1 MKVCPFCAE
10 EIQDAAIKCRFCR
23 EMLSASGM
31 VSPLPSEEE
40 MVAQG
45 FRVGNFRIVA
55 QLGSGG
61 MGSVFVGE
69 HPDIG
74 KRVALKIMR
83 SDLTANP
90 EAISRFLNEAK
101 TVVKLKHPS
110 IVDVLDYGI
119 LDSGQRY
126 LVMEHLEGEDL
137 KSYRRVRHRLSP
149 HEAAGIVW
157 QILDALAAAHAADV
171 VHRDLKPENVFV
183 IPWGRR
189 SLVKLLDFGIAKL
202 LGEAGED
209 GKHNTQT
216 GVILGTP
223 AYMAPEQAAGRRDL
237 DGRTDLYSV
246 GILLYELVAGR
257 RPFHSPNPGELLLMQ
272 QTSPPPPPRLFV
284 PNIPPLLEQLILC
297 CLEKNPDKRPQ
308 SAGELRDELQG
319 LFPTLPRQPLSTRES
334 EGPHGS
340 DEWPNITML
349 DVQLDDGNGPPVKT
363 PSIVI
368 QENAA
373 EKSVEK
379 TGTSRRPTTLSLVEA
394 LRSKTEPSV
403 IQEGSGL
410 LYLKPEETP
419 SINSTLS
426 QSQGEKLLL
435 PPLEPKRELKRWW
448 PLILA
453 GVAVMFLV
461 FLFGFSMQSKQQ
473 STQTTNP
480 SQQVWVPIKLES
492 SPPAE
497 VFFQGEES
505 VKGVTPLEVYIPVQG
520 KKIILRAVG
529 FEEQQVELK
538 QSDPPFQRIRLV
550 PIAP

>member
-1 MKVCPFCAE
+1 MKACPFCAE
-10 EIQDAAIKCRFCR
+10 EIQEAAIKCRFCR

-40 MVAQG
+40 MVTQG
-45 FRVGNFRIVA
+45 FRVGNFKIVA
-55 QLGSGG
+55 QLGAGG

-90 EAISRFLNEAK
+90 EAIARFLNEAK
-101 TVVKLKHPS
+101 TVVRLKHPS

-137 KSYRRVRHRLSP
+137 KSYRRSRVRLSP

-157 QILDALAAAHAADV
+157 QILDALAAAHASDV
-171 VHRDLKPENVFV
+171 VHRDLKPENVF
-183 IPWGRR
+183 IIAWGRR

-202 LGEAGED
+202 LGEAD
-209 GKHNTQT
+209 GKNNTQT

-272 QTSPPPPPRLFV
+272 QSSPPPPPRLFV
-284 PNIPPLLEQLILC
+284 PHIPPLLEQLILC
-297 CLEKNPDKRPQ
+297 CLEKDPDKRPQ
-308 SAGELRDELQG
+308 SASELRDELQG
-319 LFPTLPRQPLSTRES
+319 LFPTLPREPLSTREGD
-334 EGPHGS
+334 GPGGN
-340 DEWPNITML
+340 DGAAVTML
-349 DVQLDDGNGPPVKT
+349 DALFDEGNEPPVKT

-368 QENAA
+368 QEKAA
-373 EKSVEK
+373 EKPVSGRQPPIV
-379 TGTSRRPTTLSLVEA
+379 SLAQA
-394 LRSKTEPSV
+394 LRSRGEPSNT
-403 IQEGSGL
+403 EGSGL
-410 LYLKPEETP
+410 LYLKPEDTT

-426 QSQGEKLLL
+426 QSQGEKYLL
-435 PPLEPKRELKRWW
+435 PPVEPQKESKRWW
-448 PLILA
+448 AFAVAGLA
-453 GVAVMFLV
+453 VLLLVSWFSFL
-461 FLFGFSMQSKQQ
+461 GPTP
-473 STQTTNP
+473 TQGGKTN
-480 SQQVWVPIKLES
+480 QEVWISINIES
-492 SPPAE
+492 EPVAE
-497 VFFQGEES
+497 VFFEGETS
-505 VKGVTPLEVYIPVQG
+505 AKGVTPLNIYVPRQG
-520 KKIILRAVG
+520 KTIVLRSKG
-529 FEEQQVELK
+529 FEDRKLELT
-538 QSDPPFQRIRLV
+538 QSDPRFQRIPLR
-550 PIAP
+550 PSPK

>member
-1 MKVCPFCAE
+1 MKACPFCAE

-45 FRVGNFRIVA
+45 FRVGNFRVVA

-90 EAISRFLNEAK
+90 EAIARFLNEAK

-137 KSYRRVRHRLSP
+137 KSYRRVRLRLSP

-202 LGEAGED
+202 LGEAEGS

-272 QTSPPPPPRLFV
+272 QSSPPPPPRLFV
-284 PNIPPLLEQLILC
+284 PHILPLLEQLILC
-297 CLEKNPDKRPQ
+297 CLEKDPDKRPQ

-319 LFPTLPRQPLSTRES
+319 LFPTLPREPLSTRES
-334 EGPHGS
+334 DGPGGNDGGPVVTMVDVLS
-340 DEWPNITML
+340 DE
-349 DVQLDDGNGPPVKT
+349 GNDPPVKT
-363 PSIVI
+363 PPIVS

-373 EKSVEK
+373 EK
-379 TGTSRRPTTLSLVEA
+379 TGSGRRIQAVSLSEA
-394 LRSKTEPSV
+394 LRSKAEPTGTAG
-403 IQEGSGL
+403 GSGL
-410 LYLKPEETP
+410 LHLKPEDTP

-426 QSQGEKLLL
+426 RSQGEKFFL
-435 PPLEPKRELKRWW
+435 PPSEPQQEPKRWW
-448 PLILA
+448 AFALA
-453 GVAVMFLV
+453 GFAVLFLV
-461 FLFGFSMQSKQQ
+461 FLFGSLG
-473 STQTTNP
+473 P
-480 SQQVWVPIKLES
+480 SQTQVQGAKPSQEFWVPIRIES
-492 SPPAE
+492 EPPAE
-497 VFFQGEES
+497 VFFEGETS
-505 VKGVTPLEVYIPVQG
+505 VKGVTPLEVYVPVKG
-520 KKIILRAVG
+520 KKIVLRLEG
-529 FEEQQVELK
+529 FEYRELELK
-538 QSDPPFQRIRLV
+538 QSDPFFQRIPLR
-550 PIAP
+550 PSPK

>member
-1 MKVCPFCAE
+1 MKACPFCAE
-10 EIQDAAIKCRFCR
+10 QIQDAAIKCRFCR
-23 EMLSASGM
+23 EMLAGPGM

-45 FRVGNFRIVA
+45 FRVGNFRVVA

-90 EAISRFLNEAK
+90 EAIARFLNEAK
-101 TVVKLKHPS
+101 TVVMLKHPS

-137 KSYRRVRHRLSP
+137 KSYRRVRNRLSP

-157 QILDALAAAHAADV
+157 QILDALAAAHAAGV

-202 LGEAGED
+202 LGEAEGV

-272 QTSPPPPPRLFV
+272 QSSPPPPPRLFV
-284 PNIPPLLEQLILC
+284 PHIPALLEQLILC
-297 CLEKNPDKRPQ
+297 CLEKDPDKRPQ

-319 LFPTLPRQPLSTRES
+319 LFPTLPRQPLSTMEG
-334 EGPHGS
+334 EGPGS
-340 DEWPNITML
+340 TGDAGPIVTLL
-349 DVQLDDGNGPPVKT
+349 DVIGEGSNDSPKPPSAGVNL
-363 PSIVI
+363 
-368 QENAA
+368 ENAEKAA
-373 EKSVEK
+373 EITAS
-379 TGTSRRPTTLSLVEA
+379 GRPATISLAEA
-394 LRSKTEPSV
+394 LRSKSEPSNTRG
-403 IQEGSGL
+403 GSGL
-410 LYLKPEETP
+410 LHLRPDDTP

-426 QSQGEKLLL
+426 QSQGEKFLF
-435 PPLEPKRELKRWW
+435 PPLPAEPQKEPKRWW
-448 PLILA
+448 IFAFA
-453 GVAVMFLV
+453 GVAVLFLI
-461 FLFGFSMQSKQQ
+461 FLFSNSSQSNQPQ
-473 STQTTNP
+473 NATQN
-480 SQQVWVPIKLES
+480 QEVWVPIHIES
-492 SPPAE
+492 TPPAE
-497 VFFQGEES
+497 VFAPNEVPSSG
-505 VKGVTPLEVYIPVQG
+505 KTPLEVHVPPQG
-520 KKIILRAVG
+520 KTIILRAPG
-529 FEEQQVELK
+529 FLDRTLELK
-538 QSDPPFQRIRLV
+538 QSDPPNQRVNLEAL
-550 PIAP
+550 PK

>member
-1 MKVCPFCAE
+1 MKACPFCAE
-10 EIQDAAIKCRFCR
+10 EIQEAAIKCRFCR

-31 VSPLPSEEE
+31 VSPLPSEQE
-40 MVAQG
+40 MVTQG
-45 FRVGNFRIVA
+45 FRVGNFKIVA
-55 QLGSGG
+55 QLGAGG

-90 EAISRFLNEAK
+90 EAIARFLNEAK

-137 KSYRRVRHRLSP
+137 KSYRRSRARLSP

-171 VHRDLKPENVFV
+171 VHRDLKPENVF
-183 IPWGRR
+183 IIAWGRR

-202 LGEAGED
+202 LGEAD
-209 GKHNTQT
+209 GKNNTQT

-257 RPFHSPNPGELLLMQ
+257 RPFHSPNPGELVLMQ
-272 QTSPPPPPRLFV
+272 QSSPPPPPRLFV
-284 PNIPPLLEQLILC
+284 PHIPPLLEQLILC
-297 CLEKNPDKRPQ
+297 CLEKDPDKRPQ
-308 SAGELRDELQG
+308 SASELRDELQG
-319 LFPTLPRQPLSTRES
+319 LFPTLPREPLSTRES
-334 EGPHGS
+334 DGPGGN
-340 DEWPNITML
+340 DGAAVTML
-349 DVQLDDGNGPPVKT
+349 DALFDEGNEPPVRT

-368 QENAA
+368 QQKEA
-373 EKSVEK
+373 EKASEK
-379 TGTSRRPTTLSLVEA
+379 PVSGRQIPLVSLAQA
-394 LRSKTEPSV
+394 LRSRGEPSNT
-403 IQEGSGL
+403 EGSGL
-410 LYLKPEETP
+410 LHLKPEDTP

-426 QSQGEKLLL
+426 QSQGEKYLL
-435 PPLEPKRELKRWW
+435 PPVDPQKEPKRWW
-448 PLILA
+448 VFAVAGLA
-453 GVAVMFLV
+453 VLLLV
-461 FLFGFSMQSKQQ
+461 SWFGFFGPTLTSKQGSKSNQ
-473 STQTTNP
+473 E
-480 SQQVWVPIKLES
+480 VWFLMQIES
-492 SPPAE
+492 EPAAE
-497 VFFQGEES
+497 VFFEGETS
-505 VKGVTPLEVYIPVQG
+505 VKGVTPLDIYVPVQG
-520 KKIILRAVG
+520 KKIVLRLKG
-529 FEEQQVELK
+529 FEDRKLELK
-538 QSDPPFQRIRLV
+538 QSDPPFQRIPLI
-550 PIAP
+550 PSPK